1 MQLRKSQE
9 QLEDYAVENWRKD
22 AKKEKQMKEK
32 EEQEKLFIDEHF
44 CVNAWHSCY
53 DNLIREEREKT
64 EKGKN
69 LEIEKNKRKK
79 EKQEE

>member
-1 MQLRKSQE
+1 MQ
-9 QLEDYAVENWRKD
+9 
-22 AKKEKQMKEK
+22 KKERQMKEK